1 LFSVWIFSDL
11 RLLLLE
17 TRSKTKIRKPAGIAN
32 IGIIPNP
39 TGTQDTLLKAA
50 SKIIRTEITVIPT
63 QAIKA
68 KPKTDSSLDVLECAA
83 VCLFLAILL
92 GYLQT

>member
-1 LFSVWIFSDL
+1 M

-17 TRSKTKIRKPAGIAN
+17 TRSTTKIRKPAGIAN
-32 IGIIPNP
+32 IGIIPKP
-39 TGTQDTLLKAA
+39 TGTQDPLLKAA
-50 SKIIRTEITVIPT
+50 SKIIRTEIMVIPS

-68 KPKTDSSLDVLECAA
+68 KPKIDSSLDVLDCGV

-92 GYLQT
+92 GYLDS